1 MQCFGRQ
8 CWKQHFDVELWEFVQ
23 AGSLQEAAGVCEAG
37 PKLRHSASA
46 GGGCAV
52 RLHRLCVCSL
62 HQATE
67 TSRQLPG
74 V

>member
-1 MQCFGRQ
+1 MQCGN
-8 CWKQHFDVELWEFVQ
+8 QHSDVHLRGFVQ

-52 RLHRLCVCSL
+52 CLYWLCVSSV
-62 HQATE
+62 H
-67 TSRQLPG
+67 
-74 V
+74 